1 MWVNG
6 SSVQCSLKSA
16 SEEPR
21 KFFFWMT
28 LAQGSPSWGGCLTV
42 GLIWVHIASGAG
54 QHSLPKARN
63 LLEAIPR
70 STIIPTPGTLYYRR
84 LEMKLW
90 IASPV
95 SAVAPVLT
103 SVEERDICSGGTM
116 SKGWTHQTI
125 SQGELIGALTGE
137 GIQWVSSIMHQIW
150 LEVPWRDVSCFLLMC
165 IPSRYLTTQHV
176 LVMDQI

>member
-1 MWVNG
+1 M
-6 SSVQCSLKSA
+6 
-16 SEEPR
+16 
-21 KFFFWMT
+21 
-28 LAQGSPSWGGCLTV
+28 
-42 GLIWVHIASGAG
+42 HIASGAG

-125 SQGELIGALTGE
+125 S
-137 GIQWVSSIMHQIW
+137 
-150 LEVPWRDVSCFLLMC
+150 
-165 IPSRYLTTQHV
+165 
-176 LVMDQI
+176 